1 MKVEADARLGFSRDL
16 VFRTY
21 RDRLTEMLPYLPN
34 IQRIVEESRSEEGA
48 TTRIVNRWS
57 GAGDDVPKLAR
68 SVVKPEM
75 LVWLDHAEWNE
86 ADWTCRWRIEHLTF
100 AKQIDCSGI
109 NHFRETPEGCVVE
122 IRGNLSFDAKS
133 VPGIPRLMASTVA
146 PVVEG
151 FIVQAIR
158 PNLVKT
164 ADGVEAFLRAQ
175 G

>member
-1 MKVEADARLGFSRDL
+1 MKVEADARLSHPREL

-34 IQRIVEESRSEEGA
+34 IRDISQESRRDEGSV
-48 TTRIVNRWS
+48 TRVVNRWS
-57 GAGDDVPKLAR
+57 GAGDDIPRLAR
-68 SVVKPEM
+68 SVVTPEM

-86 ADWTCRWRIEHLTF
+86 SEWTCRWRIEHLSF
-100 AKQIDCSGI
+100 SEQVDCSGL
-109 NHFRETPEGCVVE
+109 NHFVETPEGCTVQ
-122 IRGNLSFDAKS
+122 IRGNLKVDAKRLPG
-133 VPGIPRLMASTVA
+133 VPKMMAGAVA

-164 ADGVEAFLRAQ
+164 ADGVAAFLNAQ